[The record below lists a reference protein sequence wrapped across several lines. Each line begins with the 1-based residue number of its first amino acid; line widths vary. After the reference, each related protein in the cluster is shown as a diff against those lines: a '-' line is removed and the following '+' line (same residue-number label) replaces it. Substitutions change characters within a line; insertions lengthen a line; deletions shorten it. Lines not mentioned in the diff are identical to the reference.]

1 MLELV
6 AGANGPLPH
15 GLVQVRLPGP
25 FDLSALVIG
34 ADGRVGGDA
43 DFVFYNQPSARGVR
57 LTSARPA
64 GPGRAVLVGADEV
77 TVEPGRLRPG
87 AERVMLVASPADG
100 GSPFGRLPAPTATV
114 YDGAGSAVAR
124 LVPPRLGPETALL
137 VGEIYRRAGGWRVR
151 TIGQGYADGLAGLA
165 RDFGVDVEEPD
176 PTPPVP
182 AQPAGSRVPPEQRPG
197 GAPEPTGAGQP
208 WAARGPDPSVPGSIP
223 AAVPVPPPLMTPPA
237 PAPEVPAD
245 HSPWAG
251 QGRARVF
258 GVYGPSPEPGQW
270 AQPLGRDP
278 LAEVVMLTNQQ
289 RQLNGLPPL
298 APEPLLGRAAAAH
311 SADMAARQFF
321 DHRNPDGLQVADRVT
336 ALGYRFAT
344 VAENIAA
351 GQRTPTEVVTGWMN
365 SPGHRRNILLPEITQ
380 IGVGYSPS
388 ADVYGC
394 YWTQVFGTPRT
405 W

>member
-15 GLVQVRLPGP
+15 GMVQVRLPGP

-34 ADGRVGGDA
+34 ADGRVDGDA
-43 DFVFYNQPSARGVR
+43 DFVFYNQPSTRGVR

-64 GPGRAVLVGADEV
+64 GPGRAVQIGADEV
-77 TVEPGRLRPG
+77 TVEPGRLRAG

-100 GSPFGRLPAPTATV
+100 STPFGRLPVPTATV
-114 YDGAGSAVAR
+114 YDGAGAAAVR
-124 LVPPRLGPETALL
+124 LVAPRLGPETALL

-165 RDFGVDVEEPD
+165 RDFGVDVDESPS
-176 PTPPVP
+176 PTPGAPAVPPVP
-182 AQPAGSRVPPEQRPG
+182 AGRRPNDAAAS
-197 GAPEPTGAGQP
+197 APVRAP
-208 WAARGPDPSVPGSIP
+208 WSGPGPDPSVPGSIP
-223 AAVPVPPPLMTPPA
+223 TAVPVPPPLLTPP
-237 PAPEVPAD
+237 PPVPSSPSD
-245 HSPWAG
+245 HSPWSG

-298 APEPLLGRAAAAH
+298 APDPLLARAAAAH

-336 ALGYRFAT
+336 ALGYRFGT

-351 GQRTPTEVVTGWMN
+351 GQRTPAEVVTGWMN